1 MGPKFIETS
10 KRNGDISKISI
21 TVDIV
26 DSFDK
31 GHEWVR
37 CQKDPSDLRSWEQL
51 MWASTW

>member
-26 DSFDK
+26 DNFDK

-37 CQKDPSDLRSWEQL
+37 CQQDPSDLRSWEQL
-51 MWASTW
+51 MWAPTW